1 MNNQVTRLYK
11 VCSCCYCFSV
21 SATFLQ
27 IKQRRTNLHF
37 QRLSIKTWH
46 IANYSRDQG
55 ETEEKENFPEDL
67 YRNEVAVTI
76 VISIA
81 VVPTVFLNALVIFAV
96 SIKRPLQ
103 TNNNILLACM
113 AGTDLLTGLI
123 VQPMAVALEVL
134 KILGASAFCTLEKI
148 YSVILAGISFAS
160 TDHLVLI
167 SVERYIAIKYSLRY
181 TDIVT
186 RKWLKNRILLAWAF
200 AGLVTILETTL
211 GLTLVD
217 TKTEIFL
224 TSLLVVN
231 AVYTTIGTSYI
242 AVISYTSAYIFFQTR
257 RHKKR
262 IQHEQVTYEEA
273 KRARKDSRS
282 AKTLAFI
289 LLVLI
294 LTNVPSLILMLSS
307 FSDSASIEPN
317 VRRILWKWAVTFSL
331 CKSFLNPIIYC
342 WRVKKMQRAF
352 FEILH
357 LRPENTPA
365 GIE

>member
-1 MNNQVTRLYK
+1 MAH
-11 VCSCCYCFSV
+11 C
-21 SATFLQ
+21 
-27 IKQRRTNLHF
+27 
-37 QRLSIKTWH
+37 
-46 IANYSRDQG
+46 NYPRDQG
-55 ETEEKENFPEDL
+55 ETEEKENFTEDL

-81 VVPTVFLNALVIFAV
+81 VFPTVFLNALVIFAV

-113 AGTDLLTGLI
+113 AVTDLLTGLI

-134 KILGASAFCTLEKI
+134 KILGASPFCTLEKI
-148 YSVILAGISFAS
+148 YSVTLAGIGFAS
-160 TDHLVLI
+160 IDHLVLI

-186 RKWLKNRILLAWAF
+186 RKWLKNGILLAWAF
-200 AGLVTILETTL
+200 AGLVTILETT
-211 GLTLVD
+211 LTLVD

-231 AVYTTIGTSYI
+231 AVYTIIGISYI
-242 AVISYTSAYIFFQTR
+242 AVICYTSAYIFFQTR

-262 IQHEQVTYEEA
+262 IQHEQVTYEDA

-282 AKTLAFI
+282 ANTLAFI
-289 LLVLI
+289 LLVLV
-294 LTNVPSLILMLSS
+294 LTNVPSLILMLSY
-307 FSDSASIEPN
+307 FSGSASIEPN
-317 VRRILWKWAVTFSL
+317 VRSILWKWAVTFSL

-357 LRPENTPA
+357 LRPENIPMRSAVERETKQQSLSH
-365 GIE
+365 IEDFSL

>member
-1 MNNQVTRLYK
+1 M
-11 VCSCCYCFSV
+11 
-21 SATFLQ
+21 ATATSYPRPSSKSHKEERIFTFNAVDQ
-27 IKQRRTNLHF
+27 DMAHC
-37 QRLSIKTWH
+37 
-46 IANYSRDQG
+46 NYPRDQG
-55 ETEEKENFPEDL
+55 ETEEKENFTEEL

-76 VISIA
+76 VISFA

-113 AGTDLLTGLI
+113 AVTDLLTGLI

-134 KILGASAFCTLEKI
+134 KILGASPFCTLEKI
-148 YSVILAGISFAS
+148 YSVTLAGIGFAS
-160 TDHLVLI
+160 IDHLVLI

-186 RKWLKNRILLAWAF
+186 RKWLKNGILLAWAF
-200 AGLVTILETTL
+200 AGLVTILETT
-211 GLTLVD
+211 LTLVD

-231 AVYTTIGTSYI
+231 AVYTIIGISYI
-242 AVISYTSAYIFFQTR
+242 AVICYTSAYIFFQTR

-262 IQHEQVTYEEA
+262 IQHEQVTYEDA

-282 AKTLAFI
+282 ANTLAFI
-289 LLVLI
+289 LLVLV

-307 FSDSASIEPN
+307 FSDSASIELN
-317 VRRILWKWAVTFSL
+317 VRSILWKWAVTFSL

-357 LRPENTPA
+357 LRPENTPV
-365 GIE
+365 GVE

>member
-1 MNNQVTRLYK
+1 MAH
-11 VCSCCYCFSV
+11 C
-21 SATFLQ
+21 
-27 IKQRRTNLHF
+27 
-37 QRLSIKTWH
+37 
-46 IANYSRDQG
+46 NYPRDQG
-55 ETEEKENFPEDL
+55 ETEEKENFTEDL

-81 VVPTVFLNALVIFAV
+81 VVPTVFLNSLVIFAV

-113 AGTDLLTGLI
+113 VVTDLLTGLI
-123 VQPMAVALEVL
+123 VQPMAVALEVS
-134 KILGASAFCTLEKI
+134 KILSASPFCTLEKI
-148 YSVILAGISFAS
+148 YSVTLAGIGFAS
-160 TDHLVLI
+160 IDHLALI

-186 RKWLKNRILLAWAF
+186 RKWLKNGILLAWAF
-200 AGLVTILETTL
+200 AGLVTILETT
-211 GLTLVD
+211 LTLVD

-231 AVYTTIGTSYI
+231 AVYTVIGISYI
-242 AVISYTSAYIFFQTR
+242 AVICYTSAYIFFQTR

-262 IQHEQVTYEEA
+262 IQHEQVTYEDA
-273 KRARKDSRS
+273 KRVRRDSR
-282 AKTLAFI
+282 AANTLAFI

-294 LTNVPSLILMLSS
+294 LTNAPSLILMLSS

-317 VRRILWKWAVTFSL
+317 VRSILWKWAVTFSL

-365 GIE
+365 GVE

>member
-1 MNNQVTRLYK
+1 MAH
-11 VCSCCYCFSV
+11 C
-21 SATFLQ
+21 
-27 IKQRRTNLHF
+27 
-37 QRLSIKTWH
+37 
-46 IANYSRDQG
+46 NYPRDQG
-55 ETEEKENFPEDL
+55 ETEEKENFTEEL

-76 VISIA
+76 VISFA
-81 VVPTVFLNALVIFAV
+81 VVPTVFLNVLVIFAV

-134 KILGASAFCTLEKI
+134 KILGASPFCTLEKI
-148 YSVILAGISFAS
+148 YSVTLAGIGFAS
-160 TDHLVLI
+160 IDHLVLI

-181 TDIVT
+181 TDIAT
-186 RKWLKNRILLAWAF
+186 RKWLKNGILLAWAF

-211 GLTLVD
+211 TLVD

-224 TSLLVVN
+224 TSLLVVK
-231 AVYTTIGTSYI
+231 AVYTIIGISYI
-242 AVISYTSAYIFFQTR
+242 AVICYTSAYIFFQTR

-262 IQHEQVTYEEA
+262 IQHEQVTYEDA

-282 AKTLAFI
+282 ANTLAFI

-317 VRRILWKWAVTFSL
+317 VRSILWKWAVTFSL

-357 LRPENTPA
+357 LRPENTPV
-365 GIE
+365 GVE